1 MSANLTKKIRSLA
14 LTVRFKNPDF
24 GMSRHEVLS
33 RATSFLLSVD
43 PIIKEKEEFTSKHSH
58 LEKRRKEEEERK
70 HRSGY
75 LLEPVRDSMNRE
87 IVDLRWLEFCPDRH
101 RPKVHCVASSHVL
114 APWRWKQYY
123 SQDWIS
129 HVKPEHCTYSLEVI
143 HPDNVATNHQNGI
156 SEFPLNPF
164 PIHHP
169 AGLDLAIIH
178 LQDEDAA
185 LEQMKDLGVTI
196 MDTRD
201 LEKHNPFVGEQ
212 LFFEGFQVTDQ
223 DLSEMEDGLFEEYEE
238 NEKNTREA
246 SDTRVFIP
254 YSTTGELL
262 FGSADRFIASTPKP
276 LPQGLCGGPVFDSDD
291 TVVGLVEGIVPLDHS
306 DIRISGKAVFI
317 PSIML
322 RDFLDNY
329 AERLML
335 EEILPKDLFEK
346 VVRLK
351 SGKPLIGD
359 NEKVDLD
366 ELESSEEEASIDKA
380 YDEIVQG
387 IRKIYD
393 VNTTREILSAV
404 GKETDQVID
413 IFNREGGDLDDVIQQ
428 VRARS
433 SIQNAPQLE
442 DSTTP
447 RKK

>member
-1 MSANLTKKIRSLA
+1 M
-14 LTVRFKNPDF
+14 
-24 GMSRHEVLS
+24 
-33 RATSFLLSVD
+33 
-43 PIIKEKEEFTSKHSH
+43 
-58 LEKRRKEEEERK
+58 
-70 HRSGY
+70 
-75 LLEPVRDSMNRE
+75 
-87 IVDLRWLEFCPDRH
+87 
-101 RPKVHCVASSHVL
+101 
-114 APWRWKQYY
+114 
-123 SQDWIS
+123 
-129 HVKPEHCTYSLEVI
+129 
-143 HPDNVATNHQNGI
+143 
-156 SEFPLNPF
+156 
-164 PIHHP
+164 
-169 AGLDLAIIH
+169 
-178 LQDEDAA
+178 
-185 LEQMKDLGVTI
+185 
-196 MDTRD
+196 
-201 LEKHNPFVGEQ
+201 
-212 LFFEGFQVTDQ
+212 
-223 DLSEMEDGLFEEYEE
+223 
-238 NEKNTREA
+238 
-246 SDTRVFIP
+246 FIP

-380 YDEIVQG
+380 YDEVVQG

-447 RKK
+447 GKK